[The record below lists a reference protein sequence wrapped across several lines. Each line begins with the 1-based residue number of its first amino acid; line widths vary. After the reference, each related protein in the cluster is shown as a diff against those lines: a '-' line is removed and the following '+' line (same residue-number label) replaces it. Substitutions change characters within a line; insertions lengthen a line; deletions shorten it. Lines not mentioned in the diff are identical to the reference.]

1 MLEIYGATEAGSMA
15 SRRTLREEAWTPY
28 AGVAV
33 GRAGAEVPGIGL
45 VALADAIE
53 PEAGGRFRLLGRLAD
68 MVKLGGKR
76 ASLAELNRVLCGLEG
91 VEDGAFVAPPDL
103 GANPTARLI
112 AYAVAPGL
120 EAEAVLRALRARLD
134 PVFLPRRVTLLPAL
148 PRDRL
153 GKLPA
158 AALAALARQEGA

>member
-1 MLEIYGATEAGSMA
+1 
-15 SRRTLREEAWTPY
+15 
-28 AGVAV
+28 
-33 GRAGAEVPGIGL
+33 
-45 VALADAIE
+45 
-53 PEAGGRFRLLGRLAD
+53 
-68 MVKLGGKR
+68 
-76 ASLAELNRVLCGLEG
+76 
-91 VEDGAFVAPPDL
+91 PPDL
-103 GANPTARLI
+103 GDNPSARLI

-158 AALAALARQEGA
+158 AALAALARQDGA